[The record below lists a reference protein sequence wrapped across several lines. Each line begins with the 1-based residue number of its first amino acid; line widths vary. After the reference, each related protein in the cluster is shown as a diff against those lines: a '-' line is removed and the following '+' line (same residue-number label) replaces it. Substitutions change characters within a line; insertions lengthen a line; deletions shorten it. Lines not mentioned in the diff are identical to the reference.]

1 MNPERWK
8 QIEEIFYAAVEL
20 PEQDRESFLRKTCEQ
35 DAELQNEVKSLLQR
49 DIETGT
55 ILKTVISKAAESLT
69 NGESPDLIGKRIGP
83 YRIIGLIGQGGM
95 AQVYKAVR
103 DDDQYQKV
111 VAIKMIRLDLAP
123 TFLISRFW
131 YERQILANLE
141 HPCIARF
148 LEGGTTEERVPYFV
162 MEYIEGEPITTYCDR
177 HGLTIEKRLELFLSV
192 CDAVQYAH
200 RNLVVHRDLKPRNIL
215 VTSEGVPK
223 LLDFGIAKLV
233 NPELTSDVP
242 GSTVT
247 SVRLMTPEYASP
259 EQVRGEKVTTSTDV
273 YSLGLVLYELL
284 SGVRPQQFKT
294 NSFSEIERVVCEQEP
309 ERPSSAVMR
318 SLSDTAERGMGK
330 GDRKKWSREFARE
343 LDNIVFMAMQ
353 KDPQRRYPTVE
364 QFADDIQR
372 YRSGLPIRARA
383 QTLGYRALKFARR
396 HRTGVAVV
404 AFLAFLLSGF
414 AAVMTF
420 QASRIAK
427 ERDRANQVTE
437 FLVKIFEVSNPGES
451 KGNSVT
457 ARELLDSSAQKIQAD
472 LQKQPEAQAAMMDT
486 MGQVYGNLGLYNTAI
501 PLLEKALQIRK
512 QTLGERNPDIAST
525 MNHLAEALQNA
536 GKHDA
541 ALRMANEALTMRR
554 KLLGNEHPDVASSLG
569 TLGGSLYETGKYAEA
584 EAAFRESLAIREKA
598 FGEEHVKV
606 ATSLSQLAM
615 IVATEGKKD
624 EAEPLNRRALAIRR
638 KLLGNDHPDVAASLN
653 NLGRALMDKGD
664 YDGAEQMFRE
674 AVELDRKI
682 LGKDHPDLAVTLSSL
697 GYSLKEKKEN
707 VEAEKLFREALAL
720 RRKAL
725 GNEHPAIARSLC
737 TIGPILIERG
747 DYAGAESIF
756 REAQQVWMK
765 SFPPNHVEQAHVF
778 SGLGRVRMGQ
788 GNHKEAEEFFRQALE
803 IRLRGYPADHPN
815 IAAVKGYFG
824 ECLIHLH
831 RYQEA
836 ESMLLDSYRIYSLKR
851 GVNHPISI
859 EAAARLE
866 SLYVAWGKPAEAARY
881 KSP

>member
-20 PEQDRESFLRKTCEQ
+20 PELERENFLKKTCVE
-35 DAELQNEVKSLLQR
+35 DAELQSEVESLLQR
-49 DIETGT
+49 DLETGT
-55 ILKTVISKAAESLT
+55 ILKTVISNAAGSLP
-69 NGESPDLIGKRIGP
+69 EDKPPDLMGKRIGP
-83 YRIIGLIGQGGM
+83 YRIVGLIGQGGM
-95 AQVYKAVR
+95 ALVYKAVR
-103 DDDQYQKV
+103 DDDQYQKL

-148 LEGGTTEERVPYFV
+148 LEGGTTEDRIPYFV

-177 HGLTIEKRLELFLSV
+177 KRMPIEKRLELFRSV
-192 CDAVQYAH
+192 CEAVQYAH
-200 RNLVVHRDLKPRNIL
+200 RNLVVHRDLKPKNIL
-215 VTSEGVPK
+215 VTLDGVPK
-223 LLDFGIAKLV
+223 LLDFGIAKLL
-233 NPELTSDVP
+233 NPELAAEIP
-242 GSTVT
+242 GGTMT
-247 SVRLMTPEYASP
+247 SVHLMTPEYASP

-273 YSLGLVLYELL
+273 YSLGVLLYELL
-284 SGVRPQQFKT
+284 TGERPQQFKT
-294 NSFSEIERVVCEQEP
+294 KSFSEIERVVCEQEP
-309 ERPSSAVMR
+309 EPPSSAVMR
-318 SLSDTAERGMGK
+318 SQSTAEVGMNGS
-330 GDRKKWSREFARE
+330 DPKKLSRQLAHE
-343 LDNIVFMAMQ
+343 LDSIVLMAMQ

-364 QFADDIQR
+364 QFADDIHR
-372 YRSGLPIRARA
+372 YRQGLPIRARA
-383 QTLGYRALKFARR
+383 QTLSYRALKFVRR
-396 HRTGVAVV
+396 HRTAVAFATFAILVLVGFAVAV
-404 AFLAFLLSGF
+404 
-414 AAVMTF
+414 TF

-437 FLVKIFEVSNPGES
+437 FLVKLFEVSNPGES

-457 ARELLDSSAQKIQAD
+457 ARELLDSSVQKIERD
-472 LQKQPEAQAAMMDT
+472 LQGQPESQAAMMGT
-486 MGQVYGNLGLYNTAI
+486 MGRVYGNLGLYGTAI
-501 PLLEKALQIRK
+501 PLLQKTLEIRK
-512 QTLGERNPDIAST
+512 QTLGEEHPEVASA
-525 MNHLAEALQNA
+525 MNNLAEALQSA
-536 GKHDA
+536 GKHDV
-541 ALRMANEALTMRR
+541 ALALANKALLMQR
-554 KLLGNEHPDVASSLG
+554 KMLGNEHPDVASALSI
-569 TLGGSLYETGKYAEA
+569 LGGSLYETGKYEDAEA
-584 EAAFRESLAIREKA
+584 SFREALAIRERA
-598 FGEEHVKV
+598 FGEEHLKV
-606 ATSLSQLAM
+606 ATSLTQLAM
-615 IVATEGKKD
+615 LVSVEGKKG

-638 KLLGNDHPDVAASLN
+638 KLLGNEHPDVATSLN

-697 GYSLKEKKEN
+697 GYALKEKKEN

-803 IRLRGYPADHPN
+803 IRSRGLPADHPN
-815 IAAVKGYFG
+815 IAIVKGYLG
-824 ECLIHLH
+824 ECLTKQS